1 MTIQEALEKAK
12 QLSRERQVV
21 NVEDADSTVI
31 TGSTPV
37 PRRRRSDLPPNAA
50 PGTLPPT
57 PTVLRKLTPQRLTYD
72 RKLCVANR
80 VMIPEESLPGV
91 VSAAAAYRIVRA
103 RVLQKLR
110 TMHWTTLG
118 ITSPG
123 PGDGKSITA
132 LNLAIALARENNSEV
147 FLLDLDMRS
156 PALCQT
162 LGVEPREEL
171 VRYFTGEAQP
181 DDLFFTVGID
191 HLTIAGSLASSEQSS
206 ELLAN
211 GKLEELFGF
220 IRTSAAN
227 PLIICDLPPTLS
239 TDDVLVVAP
248 RVDATM
254 VVVAEGKTKREGL
267 SRTLDVLGDFNV
279 AGIVLNR
286 SKEATTDYYGQR
298 SAS

>member
-12 QLSRERQVV
+12 QLSRERQLYTGEEVDV
-21 NVEDADSTVI
+21 TGGDASL
-31 TGSTPV
+31 
-37 PRRRRSDLPPNAA
+37 PRRRRSDMAQPPIPA
-50 PGTLPPT
+50 
-57 PTVLRKLTPQRLTYD
+57 TVLRKLTPQRLTYD
-72 RKLCVANR
+72 RRLCVANR
-80 VMIPEESLPGV
+80 VMIPEEAHPAA

-110 TMHWTTLG
+110 TMHWTSVG
-118 ITSPG
+118 VTSPG

-132 LNLAIALARENNSEV
+132 INLAIAMARENNSEV

-156 PALCQT
+156 PSLCQT
-162 LGVEPREEL
+162 IGVEPREEL
-171 VRYFTGEAQP
+171 VRYFTGEAKP
-181 DDLFFTVGID
+181 DDVFFSVGIE
-191 HLTIAGSLASSEQSS
+191 HLTMAGSLASSEQSS

-227 PLIICDLPPTLS
+227 PLIICDLPPVLS

-248 RVDATM
+248 RVDATL
-254 VVVAEGKTKREGL
+254 VVVAEGRTKRDGL
-267 SRTLDVLGDFNV
+267 ARTLEVLSDFTV